1 MKKHDFSEHTSNA
14 TNRIQL
20 EESKDKLARL
30 AWLMDSSFRI
40 PGTQIRFG
48 FDGLIG
54 MIPGIGD
61 AVGAIISSHILTQAA
76 YMGVPQSILL
86 KMAFNI
92 GLDAILGIV
101 PVFGDISDFVWKA
114 NQRNVKLLSDY
125 LEQPEKTVIHSRLFV
140 GILGFLVFGA
150 VALIGLLGFLMM
162 RWLWFSVQGS

>member
-1 MKKHDFSEHTSNA
+1 MKKHYYSEHTSNA

-20 EESKDKLARL
+20 EESKEKLTRL
-30 AWLMDSSFRI
+30 AWLMDSTFRI
-40 PGTQIRFG
+40 PGTEIRFG

-61 AVGAIISSHILTQAA
+61 AVGAVISSHILTQAA
-76 YMGVPQSILL
+76 YMGVPKSILL

-92 GLDAILGIV
+92 GLDAILGII

-140 GILGFLVFGA
+140 GILGLLVFGV

-162 RWLWFSVQGS
+162 RWFWFSVQGN